1 MATLSTNLNLG
12 RQKKE
17 DHERDKGE
25 ILDSAENTNAVR
37 NNILLNVLWNNIYD
51 VYFHCGVSK
60 SGLVQL
66 KTILISHYKSFYCLT
81 ADKFPRV
88 NKYLWVYLLLRQKI
102 TFANKTIVIKNNA
115 SQLSFHRDTYN
126 LEENRDLSS
135 QTNLKHQTISY
146 QNFLKND

>member
-1 MATLSTNLNLG
+1 MPQMISLLQHIFGSATHFVLHISRLSSLSFLKKTMATLSTNLNSG

-60 SGLVQL
+60 SGLV
-66 KTILISHYKSFYCLT
+66 
-81 ADKFPRV
+81 
-88 NKYLWVYLLLRQKI
+88 
-102 TFANKTIVIKNNA
+102 
-115 SQLSFHRDTYN
+115 
-126 LEENRDLSS
+126 
-135 QTNLKHQTISY
+135 
-146 QNFLKND
+146 